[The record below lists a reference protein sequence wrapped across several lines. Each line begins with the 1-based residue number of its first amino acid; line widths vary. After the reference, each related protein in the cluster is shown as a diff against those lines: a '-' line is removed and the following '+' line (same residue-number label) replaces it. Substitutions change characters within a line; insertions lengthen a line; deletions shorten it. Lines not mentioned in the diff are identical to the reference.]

1 MMPNDLRISQYLIPN
16 TILGYLIISNKQ
28 TLICN
33 FSPCCRYRRPVIVSL
48 LSVGFLMIVTF
59 LVLYWN
65 YYETIHRRMTKK
77 QGFILDHWGKGSPSA
92 AETAILDIEVEIL
105 KQEEEA
111 KLRKMLP
118 ISTEATNQD
127 DLLMI
132 DGTNLF
138 DNLNGDTTTMPP
150 MDTRVD

>member
-1 MMPNDLRISQYLIPN
+1 
-16 TILGYLIISNKQ
+16 
-28 TLICN
+28 
-33 FSPCCRYRRPVIVSL
+33 
-48 LSVGFLMIVTF
+48 MIVTF

-111 KLRKMLP
+111 KLRKLP
-118 ISTEATNQD
+118 MSTEATNQD
-127 DLLMI
+127 EDLLMI
-132 DGTNLF
+132 DGKHLF
-138 DNLNGDTTTMPP
+138 DNLNGETTTMPP

>member
-1 MMPNDLRISQYLIPN
+1 
-16 TILGYLIISNKQ
+16 
-28 TLICN
+28 
-33 FSPCCRYRRPVIVSL
+33 
-48 LSVGFLMIVTF
+48 MIVTF

-132 DGTNLF
+132 DGKNLF

>member
-1 MMPNDLRISQYLIPN
+1 MGSSLEKDNPKLE
-16 TILGYLIISNKQ
+16 
-28 TLICN
+28 
-33 FSPCCRYRRPVIVSL
+33 SPCCRYRKPFTVSL
-48 LSVGFLMIVTF
+48 ISVGLIMFITF

-138 DNLNGDTTTMPP
+138 DNLNGDTTTVPP

>member
-1 MMPNDLRISQYLIPN
+1 
-16 TILGYLIISNKQ
+16 
-28 TLICN
+28 
-33 FSPCCRYRRPVIVSL
+33 
-48 LSVGFLMIVTF
+48 MIVTF

-65 YYETIHRRMTKK
+65 YYENIHRRMTKK
-77 QGFILDHWGKGSPSA
+77 QGFVLDHWGKGSPSA

-111 KLRKMLP
+111 KLRKMNNLP
-118 ISTEATNQD
+118 ISTEATLNLD
-127 DLLMI
+127 EDLLMI
-132 DGTNLF
+132 GDGNQNLF